1 MHVDFIFTY
10 TVSSISTCQ
19 QVATCFI
26 TYFPTLVQISVLH
39 CSSVFTPQHI
49 STRSYSSRPAL
60 HRVLPARIHPDSL
73 HTVYY
78 PLVFIPTCFTP
89 CITRSHSSRLAP
101 HRVLPARI
109 HPDALRNANYPLVF
123 IQHKVG
129 YLQAKH
135 QFNSTVRLERQT
147 EYQIKHTHR
156 QHMIPT
162 IQAMFTRTVITI
174 RFHPFLICIIA
185 KRMHLEQH

>member
-26 TYFPTLVQISVLH
+26 TYSPTLVQISVLH

-101 HRVLPARI
+101 HRVLPAHI
-109 HPDALRNANYPLVF
+109 HPYSLRIVYYPFVF
-123 IQHKVG
+123 ILTCFASCITCS
-129 YLQAKH
+129 YSSDTEQATSK
-135 QFNSTVRLERQT
+135 QSTNPTARYGQKGRLRIKSNI
-147 EYQIKHTHR
+147 QIGNT
-156 QHMIPT
+156 
-162 IQAMFTRTVITI
+162 
-174 RFHPFLICIIA
+174 
-185 KRMHLEQH
+185 